1 MVNIFQKKV
10 LILAIYAGEIMMK
23 NGAEVYRVEDTITR
37 ICKACRMDHVEIFA
51 TPTGI
56 FVSLDNGGEDDD
68 PLTYV
73 KRIDGIETDLNKIS
87 KINHFS
93 REFTTTDL
101 SVDDAMKQLK
111 EIDETK
117 PYPIPLRLLGAAL
130 VACFFSLI
138 FGGAPV
144 DFCVAFVVG
153 MFAYAFSRFLGKF
166 DINFF
171 VRCFCSC
178 AGAAFLALVASSWID
193 AAAYQP
199 VIIGTLMI
207 FVPGVAI
214 TNAIRDFLSGSMLSG
229 ICRMM
234 EAFLIAVALAAGAGV
249 VLKLWSVI
257 GGVFG

>member
-1 MVNIFQKKV
+1 MVDIFQKKV
-10 LILAIYAGEIMMK
+10 LLLAIYAGEIMMK

-37 ICKACRMDHVEIFA
+37 ICKACRIDHVEVFA

-56 FVSLDNGGEDDD
+56 FVSLDNGGADDD

-101 SVDDAMKQLK
+101 SVDDAMLQLH
-111 EIDETK
+111 EIDDSK
-117 PYPIPLRLLGAAL
+117 PYPIPVRLLGAAL
-130 VACFFSLI
+130 VASFFALI
-138 FGGAPV
+138 FGGGPA
-144 DFCVAFVVG
+144 DFIAAFGIG

-171 VRCFCSC
+171 VQSFCSC
-178 AGAAFLALVASSWID
+178 AGAAFLALLISSWID
-193 AAAYQP
+193 AVSYQP

-214 TNAIRDFLSGSMLSG
+214 TNSIRDFLSGSMLAG
-229 ICRMM
+229 TCRIM
-234 EAFLIAVALAAGAGV
+234 EAALIAVSLAAGAGV
-249 VLKLWSVI
+249 VLKLWNVI
-257 GGVFG
+257 GGIF

>member
-1 MVNIFQKKV
+1 
-10 LILAIYAGEIMMK
+10 
-23 NGAEVYRVEDTITR
+23 
-37 ICKACRMDHVEIFA
+37 MDHVEIFA

-101 SVDDAMKQLK
+101 SVDDAMDQLH
-111 EIDETK
+111 EIDESK
-117 PYPIPLRLLGAAL
+117 PYPVPLRLLGAAL
-130 VACFFSLI
+130 VASCFSLI
-138 FGGAPV
+138 FGGGTI
-144 DFCVAFVVG
+144 DFAVAFGVG
-153 MFAYAFSRFLGKF
+153 MFAYAFSRFL
-166 DINFF
+166 NFF

-178 AGAAFLALVASSWID
+178 AGAAFLALLMSAWIGG
-193 AAAYQP
+193 AAYQP

-234 EAFLIAVALAAGAGV
+234 EAILIAVALAAGAGV
-249 VLKLWSVI
+249 VLKLWSVM
-257 GGVFG
+257 GGVFA

>member
-10 LILAIYAGEIMMK
+10 LILATYAGKIMMK

-37 ICKACRMDHVEIFA
+37 ICRACRIDHIEVFA
-51 TPTGI
+51 TPTGF

-87 KINHFS
+87 MINHFS

-101 SVDDAMKQLK
+101 SVDDAMDRLR
-111 EIDETK
+111 EIDHAK
-117 PYPIPLRLLGAAL
+117 SYPVPLRLLGAAL
-130 VACFFSLI
+130 VASCFSLI
-138 FGGAPV
+138 FGGSLV
-144 DFCVAFVVG
+144 DFVVALGVG

-178 AGAAFLALVASSWID
+178 AGSAFLALVMSTWID
-193 AAAYQP
+193 AASYQP
-199 VIIGTLMI
+199 IIIGTLMI

-257 GGVFG
+257 GGVFA

>member
-1 MVNIFQKKV
+1 
-10 LILAIYAGEIMMK
+10 
-23 NGAEVYRVEDTITR
+23 
-37 ICKACRMDHVEIFA
+37 
-51 TPTGI
+51 
-56 FVSLDNGGEDDD
+56 
-68 PLTYV
+68 
-73 KRIDGIETDLNKIS
+73 
-87 KINHFS
+87 
-93 REFTTTDL
+93 
-101 SVDDAMKQLK
+101 
-111 EIDETK
+111 
-117 PYPIPLRLLGAAL
+117 
-130 VACFFSLI
+130 
-138 FGGAPV
+138 
-144 DFCVAFVVG
+144 G

>member
-37 ICKACRMDHVEIFA
+37 ICKACHMDHVEIFA

-73 KRIDGIETDLNKIS
+73 KRINGIETNLNKIS

-101 SVDDAMKQLK
+101 SVDDAMDQLK
-111 EIDETK
+111 EIDK
-117 PYPIPLRLLGAAL
+117 SRPYPVPVRLLGAAL
-130 VACFFSLI
+130 VASCFSLI
-138 FGGAPV
+138 FGGGWM
-144 DFCVAFVVG
+144 DFIVAFGVG

-171 VRCFCSC
+171 VQCFCSC
-178 AGAAFLALVASSWID
+178 AGAAFLALVMSTWIPS
-193 AAAYQP
+193 AVYQP

-207 FVPGVAI
+207 FVPGVSI

-234 EAFLIAVALAAGAGV
+234 EAILIAVALAAGAGV

-257 GGVFG
+257 GGVFA

>member
-1 MVNIFQKKV
+1 MRSWWV
-10 LILAIYAGEIMMK
+10 
-23 NGAEVYRVEDTITR
+23 
-37 ICKACRMDHVEIFA
+37 CSRMLFPVFWA
-51 TPTGI
+51 N
-56 FVSLDNGGEDDD
+56 S
-68 PLTYV
+68 
-73 KRIDGIETDLNKIS
+73 IS
-87 KINHFS
+87 
-93 REFTTTDL
+93 T
-101 SVDDAMKQLK
+101 
-111 EIDETK
+111 
-117 PYPIPLRLLGAAL
+117 
-130 VACFFSLI
+130 
-138 FGGAPV
+138 
-144 DFCVAFVVG
+144 
-153 MFAYAFSRFLGKF
+153 
-166 DINFF
+166 FF

-234 EAFLIAVALAAGAGV
+234 EAFLIAVALAAGV

>member
-101 SVDDAMKQLK
+101 SVDDAMDQLH
-111 EIDETK
+111 EIDESK
-117 PYPIPLRLLGAAL
+117 PYPVPLRLLGAAL
-130 VACFFSLI
+130 VASCFSLI
-138 FGGAPV
+138 SA
-144 DFCVAFVVG
+144 VARSISPLHSAWGCSPMLFPG
-153 MFAYAFSRFLGKF
+153 SWENSISISSYDASAAAQELLFWH
-166 DINFF
+166 
-171 VRCFCSC
+171 CSC
-178 AGAAFLALVASSWID
+178 PPGSAG
-193 AAAYQP
+193 QP
-199 VIIGTLMI
+199 IS
-207 FVPGVAI
+207 
-214 TNAIRDFLSGSMLSG
+214 R
-229 ICRMM
+229 
-234 EAFLIAVALAAGAGV
+234 
-249 VLKLWSVI
+249 
-257 GGVFG
+257 

>member
-101 SVDDAMKQLK
+101 SVDDAMKQ
-111 EIDETK
+111 
-117 PYPIPLRLLGAAL
+117 
-130 VACFFSLI
+130 SLI
-138 FGGAPV
+138 RSRSGCWARPWSLL
-144 DFCVAFVVG
+144 
-153 MFAYAFSRFLGKF
+153 FS
-166 DINFF
+166 
-171 VRCFCSC
+171 
-178 AGAAFLALVASSWID
+178 A
-193 AAAYQP
+193 
-199 VIIGTLMI
+199 
-207 FVPGVAI
+207 
-214 TNAIRDFLSGSMLSG
+214 
-229 ICRMM
+229 
-234 EAFLIAVALAAGAGV
+234 
-249 VLKLWSVI
+249 
-257 GGVFG
+257 